1 MLNLAE
7 YRQRPALLADWL
19 PWAGLV
25 APGVVL
31 NKDGSFQRTA
41 RFRGPDLDSATQ
53 GELIATSARLN
64 NALRRL
70 GSGWALFIEA
80 ERRVPDMEDMWL
92 FLHLVFE
99 TIWEYRFLYRDLDNI
114 LSRNKK
120 LRTHFRRILERKIH
134 TAEVILRGLV
144 EVGVM
149 NATAADIAALARNIA
164 VVATY
169 WLNFQRIRT
178 TPAAD
183 GADSDY
189 LALGVYQV
197 LALVAPFLNGDAQ
210 RLLRQLS
217 LEYLS

>member
-1 MLNLAE
+1 MTPSFSPLSSAVLLALAAPAIAHADDAGDNP
-7 YRQRPALLADWL
+7 RQRQRDERDERELPRDDEHHRADSDHCE
-19 PWAGLV
+19 
-25 APGVVL
+25 
-31 NKDGSFQRTA
+31 K
-41 RFRGPDLDSATQ
+41 
-53 GELIATSARLN
+53 RLN
-64 NALRRL
+64 QLRERL
-70 GSGWALFIEA
+70 
-80 ERRVPDMEDMWL
+80 
-92 FLHLVFE
+92 
-99 TIWEYRFLYRDLDNI
+99 
-114 LSRNKK
+114 
-120 LRTHFRRILERKIH
+120 LER
-134 TAEVILRGLV
+134 GLDV
-144 EVGVM
+144 VDVVRDTRE
-149 NATAADIAALARNIA
+149 DIAALARNIA

>member
-1 MLNLAE
+1 MKTRDRILQTSLRLFNENGEPRITTNHIADELDISPGNL
-7 YRQRPALLADWL
+7 YYHFR
-19 PWAGLV
+19 
-25 APGVVL
+25 
-31 NKDGSFQRTA
+31 NKDDIINLLFQQFERQMEA
-41 RFRGPDLDSATQ
+41 
-53 GELIATSARLN
+53 
-64 NALRRL
+64 ALQVP
-70 GSGWALFIEA
+70 

-92 FLHLVFE
+92 YLHLVFE

-183 GADSDY
+183 GADSDH